1 MSARPSAARTEPVR
15 RRLALAPALLA
26 AIALLV
32 GVALIESD
40 GFLAVRFVVAILALI
55 MGWFAVRARQ
65 WWWVPPLL
73 AIAVLWN
80 PVLPIAVPPDWW
92 LGAHYVAILV
102 VVAVGALVKVPTEPA
117 EGPRSR

>member
-117 EGPRSR
+117 EDPRSR